1 MARRHSDSRARILKA
16 ATAEFAALGYD
27 ATRVDRIARRAR
39 LNKAMVYYHFGSKL
53 GLYRAILL
61 DMLGAVSARLDEL
74 VTEPLPPVAKIRRV
88 VEIYVEAATERPHI
102 PPMVLREAANR
113 GRQFDRETVQAIARL
128 WRALG
133 ALIDQGVRA
142 GAFAPIKPLVA
153 HLMIVGPM
161 MLFLAVEPGRSQLLE
176 KAKPPISAPTRDEL
190 IGHLQNS
197 VLAMLE
203 AAPTRSARRR
213 GRDAT

>member
-1 MARRHSDSRARILKA
+1 MTRHRDSRGRILKA

-27 ATRVDRIARRAR
+27 ATRVDHIASRAR

-61 DMLGAVSARLDEL
+61 DMLGAVVARLDAL
-74 VTEPLPPVAKIRRV
+74 VIQPLPPVDKIRRV
-88 VEIYVEAATERPHI
+88 VEIYVECATERPHI
-102 PPMVLREAANR
+102 PPMVLREAANK
-113 GRQFDRETVQAIARL
+113 GRQFDRETAQAIARL

-142 GAFAPIKPLVA
+142 GAFAPVKPLLA
-153 HLMIVGPM
+153 HLMIVGPL
-161 MLFLAVEPGRSQLLE
+161 MLFLAVEPGRSRLLG
-176 KAKPPISAPTRDEL
+176 KVKPPISAPARDEL
-190 IGHLQNS
+190 IAHLQNS

-203 AAPTRSARRR
+203 TPPAASPRRR

>member
-1 MARRHSDSRARILKA
+1 MTQRRLDSRTRIVKA

-27 ATRVDRIARRAR
+27 ASRVDRIARRAR

-53 GLYRAILL
+53 GLYRAVLL

-74 VTEPLPPVAKIRRV
+74 VSAPLQPVDKIRRV
-88 VEIYVEAATERPHI
+88 VEIYIEAATERPHI
-102 PPMVLREAANR
+102 PPMVLREAANK
-113 GRQFDRETVQAIARL
+113 GRQFDRETAQAIARL

-142 GAFAPIKPLVA
+142 GAFAPVKPLLA
-153 HLMIVGPM
+153 HLMIVGPL
-161 MLFLAVEPGRSQLLE
+161 MLFLAVEPGRSPFLK
-176 KAKPPISAPTRDEL
+176 KAKPLISAPTRDEL
-190 IGHLQNS
+190 IAHLQTS

-203 AAPTRSARRR
+203 AAPAASARRR
-213 GRDAT
+213 GRDAP